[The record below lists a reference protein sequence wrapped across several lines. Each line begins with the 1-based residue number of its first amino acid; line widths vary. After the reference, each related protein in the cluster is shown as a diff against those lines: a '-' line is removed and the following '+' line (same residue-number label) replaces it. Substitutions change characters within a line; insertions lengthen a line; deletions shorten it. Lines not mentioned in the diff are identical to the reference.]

1 MRRAGVSRFG
11 VLANAPPAFRPS
23 EVWVAVLTRAQRLP
37 RLGDVKNRI
46 LIGAFVLALLLLAG
60 LGVVLKSSRRL
71 MPAPGPA

>member
-1 MRRAGVSRFG
+1 
-11 VLANAPPAFRPS
+11 
-23 EVWVAVLTRAQRLP
+23 
-37 RLGDVKNRI
+37 VKNRI